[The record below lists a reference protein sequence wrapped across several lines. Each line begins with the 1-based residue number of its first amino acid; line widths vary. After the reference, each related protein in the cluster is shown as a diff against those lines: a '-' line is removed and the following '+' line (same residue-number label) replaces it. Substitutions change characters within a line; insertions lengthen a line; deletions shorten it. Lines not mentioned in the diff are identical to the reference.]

1 MAQPAEVHNGG
12 SEKAEVVVSFTAL
25 KPQLLVEAPKANEAV
40 EFYKAAFGYVETGRT
55 THPKRKADQEL
66 PQIIS
71 AQLQLAGSTILV
83 SDNSDDSAPYC
94 WNSVGTGLLSFCLET
109 TDVDAAVSK
118 AIAAGA
124 TSVGETAE
132 ADGAC
137 CGGRVVKVK
146 DPYGFVWLICSSPA
160 AEPVTEVEA

>member
-40 EFYKAAFGYVETGRT
+40 EFYKAAFGYVETSRT

-83 SDNSDDSAPYC
+83 SDNSDDSAP
-94 WNSVGTGLLSFCLET
+94 VGTGLLSFCLET

-124 TSVGETAE
+124 TSVGETVE

-146 DPYGFVWLICSSPA
+146 DPYGYVWLICSSPA